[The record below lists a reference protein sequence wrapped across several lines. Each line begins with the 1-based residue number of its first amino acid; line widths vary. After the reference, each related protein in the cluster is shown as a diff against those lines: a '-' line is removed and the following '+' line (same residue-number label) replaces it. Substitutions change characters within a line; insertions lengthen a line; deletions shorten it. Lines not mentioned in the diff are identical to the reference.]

1 MRRTTSPN
9 IISLYASM
17 AVAIFSTAIFL
28 LINIIFHL
36 PTTPKE
42 YLIYTLIIFIIT
54 FIFFKFILVRF
65 IYSKIKI
72 IYKTIGKPLKFQ
84 SEVKE
89 GSSNALKTVER
100 DVAEW
105 AINKNKQIRELR
117 KMEQYRKEFVGN
129 VSHELKTPIFN
140 AQGYIETVLDSDMD
154 DPEFIKQYLEKANSN
169 IERLENIVTD
179 LLEISKF
186 ETGRIQLNK
195 EPFDLVKLIKKV
207 FFQYQHLT
215 QQQQVTMTVHSEE
228 NTIFVFADPKRIM
241 QVLENLISNSIKY
254 GKQGGNTDIYFHDLD
269 DQFLVEIAD
278 NGPGISAEHLPR
290 LFERFY
296 RADKSRN
303 RKINGTG
310 LGLSIV
316 KNIIEAH
323 EQTINVRSELDKGTT
338 FSFTLQKY
346 IPVAANRAA
355 GGCCLRRPHDRWR
368 FENPALRM

>member
-9 IISLYASM
+9 TISLYTSL

-28 LINIIFHL
+28 CINLITHL
-36 PTTPKE
+36 FIPAKD
-42 YLIYTLIIFIIT
+42 YLIFIVIVFLVT
-54 FIFFKFILVRF
+54 FFFVRFVLVRF
-65 IYSKIKI
+65 IYNKIKI

-84 SEVKE
+84 QEIKE
-89 GSSNALKTVER
+89 SGSNILRTVER
-100 DVAEW
+100 DVADW

-117 KMEQYRKEFVGN
+117 KMEIYRKEFVGN

-140 AQGYIETVLDSDMD
+140 AQGYIETVLDSDLD
-154 DPEFIKQYLEKANSN
+154 DPKFIRQYLEKANGN
-169 IERLENIVTD
+169 IERLEIIVTD

-186 ETGRIQLNK
+186 ESGRIELEK
-195 EPFDLVKLIKKV
+195 VAFDLVLLIKKV
-207 FFQYQHLT
+207 IFQYQHLS
-215 QQQQVTMTVHSEE
+215 QQHKVSIAVHSDEHAV
-228 NTIFVFADPKRIM
+228 FVFADPKRIT

-254 GKQGGNTDIYFHDLD
+254 GKENGRTDIYIEDLD
-269 DQFLVEIAD
+269 EQFLIEISD
-278 NGPGISAEHLPR
+278 NGPGISPEHLPR

-323 EQTINVRSELDKGTT
+323 EQTINVRSELENGTT

-346 IPVAANRAA
+346 
-355 GGCCLRRPHDRWR
+355 
-368 FENPALRM
+368 ESE

>member
-28 LINIIFHL
+28 LINTLFKL
-36 PTTPKE
+36 SATPKE
-42 YLIYTLIIFIIT
+42 YLIYALIIFIIT
-54 FIFFKFILVRF
+54 FVFFKFILVRF

-84 SEVKE
+84 NEVKE
-89 GSSNALKTVER
+89 GSTNVLKTVER

-140 AQGYIETVLDSDMD
+140 AQGYIETVLDSDLD

-186 ETGRIQLNK
+186 ETGRIELHK
-195 EPFDLVKLIKKV
+195 EAFDMVKLIKKV
-207 FFQYQHLT
+207 FFQFQHMA
-215 QQQQVTMTVHSEE
+215 QQKQVAMTVHSDE
-228 NTIFVFADPKRIM
+228 NTIFVFADPKRIT

-254 GKQGGNTDIYFHDLD
+254 GKEGGATDIYFHDLD
-269 DQFLVEIAD
+269 DQFLVEISD
-278 NGPGISAEHLPR
+278 NGPGISKEHLPR

-323 EQTINVRSELDKGTT
+323 EQTINVRSELGNGTT
-338 FSFTLQKY
+338 FSFTLEKY
-346 IPVAANRAA
+346 IP
-355 GGCCLRRPHDRWR
+355 
-368 FENPALRM
+368 E

>member
-1 MRRTTSPN
+1 MRRTPSPN
-9 IISLYASM
+9 IISLYTSL

-28 LINIIFHL
+28 CIELLLKKITPINI
-36 PTTPKE
+36 
-42 YLIYTLIIFIIT
+42 YLIYNGIVFVVTYFLIRFVLI
-54 FIFFKFILVRF
+54 RF
-65 IYSKIKI
+65 IYNKIKI
-72 IYKTIGKPLKFQ
+72 IYKTIGKPLKFEN
-84 SEVKE
+84 EVKT
-89 GSSNALKTVER
+89 GSNNLIKTVER

-117 KMEQYRKEFVGN
+117 KMEMYRKEFVGN

-140 AQGYIETVLDSDMD
+140 AQGYIETVLDSDLD
-154 DPEFIKQYLEKANSN
+154 DPKFIKQYLEKANSN
-169 IERLENIVTD
+169 IERLETIVTD

-186 ETGRIQLNK
+186 ESGRIELHK
-195 EPFDLVKLIKKV
+195 EAFDLVLLIKKV
-207 FFQYQHLT
+207 FFQYQHLS
-215 QQQQVTMTVHSEE
+215 QQQHVTLNVHSEDHS
-228 NTIFVFADPKRIM
+228 IFVFADPKRIT

-254 GKQGGNTDIYFHDLD
+254 GRENGNTDIYIHDLD
-269 DQFLVEIAD
+269 EQFLIEISD
-278 NGPGISAEHLPR
+278 NGPGIAAEHLPR

-323 EQTINVRSELDKGTT
+323 EQTINVRSELEKGTT

-346 IPVAANRAA
+346 I
-355 GGCCLRRPHDRWR
+355 
-368 FENPALRM
+368 EE

>member
-28 LINIIFHL
+28 LISAVAKLNINYTIYIINIFFVFL
-36 PTTPKE
+36 V
-42 YLIYTLIIFIIT
+42 T
-54 FIFFKFILVRF
+54 FILFRFVLVRF

-89 GSSNALKTVER
+89 GSSNMLRTVER
-100 DVAEW
+100 DVADW

-154 DPEFIKQYLEKANSN
+154 DPEFIKMYLEKANSN

-186 ETGRIQLNK
+186 ETGRIELHK
-195 EPFDLVKLIKKV
+195 EAFDLVKLIKKV
-207 FFQYQHLT
+207 FFQYQHLA
-215 QQQQVTMTVHSEE
+215 QQQNVQLKVHSEE
-228 NTIFVFADPKRIM
+228 NTVFVYADPIRIT

-254 GKQGGNTDIYFHDLD
+254 GKEKGHTDIYFHDLD
-269 DQFLVEIAD
+269 DQFLIEITD
-278 NGPGISAEHLPR
+278 DGPGISKEHLPR

-303 RKINGTG
+303 RKISGTG

-323 EQTINVRSELDKGTT
+323 EQTINVRSELDNGTT

-346 IPVAANRAA
+346 IP
-355 GGCCLRRPHDRWR
+355 
-368 FENPALRM
+368 E

>member
-1 MRRTTSPN
+1 MRRSASPN
-9 IISLYASM
+9 IISLLASM
-17 AVAIFSTAIFL
+17 AVAIFSTAIL
-28 LINIIFHL
+28 LFITAIFHL
-36 PTTPKE
+36 KIN
-42 YLIYTLIIFIIT
+42 YSVYIINIFIIFLVT
-54 FIFFKFILVRF
+54 LLLFRFVLVRF

-84 SEVKE
+84 NEVKE
-89 GSSNALKTVER
+89 GSKNVLKTVER

-140 AQGYIETVLDSDMD
+140 AQGYIETVLDSDLD
-154 DPEFIKQYLEKANSN
+154 DPAFIKQYLEKANSN
-169 IERLENIVTD
+169 IERLETIVTD

-186 ETGRIQLNK
+186 ESGRIELNK
-195 EPFDLVKLIKKV
+195 EAFDLVKLIKKV
-207 FFQYQHLT
+207 FFQYQHIA
-215 QQQQVTMTVHSEE
+215 QQQKITLKCHSEE
-228 NTIFVFADPKRIM
+228 NAVFVFGDSKRIM

-254 GKQGGNTDIYFHDLD
+254 GKENGHTDIYFHDLE
-269 DQFLVEIAD
+269 DQYLVEIVD
-278 NGPGISAEHLPR
+278 DGPGISSEHLPR

-323 EQTINVRSELDKGTT
+323 EQTINVRSELEKGTT

-346 IPVAANRAA
+346 IP
-355 GGCCLRRPHDRWR
+355 
-368 FENPALRM
+368 E

>member
-9 IISLYASM
+9 IISLYTSL

-28 LINIIFHL
+28 SINLITHL
-36 PTTPKE
+36 LIPAKD
-42 YLIYTLIIFIIT
+42 YLIFIAIVFLVT
-54 FIFFKFILVRF
+54 FFFVRFVLVRF
-65 IYSKIKI
+65 IYNKIKI

-84 SEVKE
+84 HEIKE
-89 GSSNALKTVER
+89 SGSNILRTVER
-100 DVAEW
+100 DVADW

-117 KMEQYRKEFVGN
+117 KMEIYRKEFVGN

-140 AQGYIETVLDSDMD
+140 AQGYIETVLDSDLD
-154 DPEFIKQYLEKANSN
+154 DPKFIRQYLEKANGN
-169 IERLENIVTD
+169 IERLETIVTD

-186 ETGRIQLNK
+186 ESGRIELEKQA
-195 EPFDLVKLIKKV
+195 FDLVLLIKKV
-207 FFQYQHLT
+207 IFQYQHLS
-215 QQQQVTMTVHSEE
+215 QQHKVTLAVHSDEHAV
-228 NTIFVFADPKRIM
+228 FVFADPKRIT

-254 GKQGGNTDIYFHDLD
+254 GKENGNTDIYIEDLD
-269 DQFLVEIAD
+269 EQFLIEISD
-278 NGPGISAEHLPR
+278 NGPGISPEHLPR

-323 EQTINVRSELDKGTT
+323 EQTINVRSELDNGTT

-346 IPVAANRAA
+346 
-355 GGCCLRRPHDRWR
+355 
-368 FENPALRM
+368 ESE

>member
-28 LINIIFHL
+28 LINILFHL

-84 SEVKE
+84 NEVKE
-89 GSSNALKTVER
+89 GSTNVIKTVER

-140 AQGYIETVLDSDMD
+140 AQGYIETVLDSDLD

-186 ETGRIQLNK
+186 ETGRIELHK
-195 EPFDLVKLIKKV
+195 EAFDLVKLIKKV
-207 FFQYQHLT
+207 FFQYQHIA
-215 QQQQVTMTVHSEE
+215 QQQRVKMTVHSEE
-228 NTIFVFADPKRIM
+228 NTVFVFADPKRIT

-254 GKQGGNTDIYFHDLD
+254 GREDGNTDIYFHDLD

-278 NGPGISAEHLPR
+278 DGPGISTEHLPR

-323 EQTINVRSELDKGTT
+323 EQTINVRSELGKGTT

-346 IPVAANRAA
+346 IP
-355 GGCCLRRPHDRWR
+355 
-368 FENPALRM
+368 E

>member
-1 MRRTTSPN
+1 MSRNASPTLLA
-9 IISLYASM
+9 LYTSM

-28 LINIIFHL
+28 SISYIFKMEVYPLYYLLTLFIIFF
-36 PTTPKE
+36 TTF
-42 YLIYTLIIFIIT
+42 LLFR
-54 FIFFKFILVRF
+54 FILIRF
-65 IYSKIKI
+65 VYSKIKI
-72 IYKTIGKPLKFQ
+72 IYKTIGRPLKFQ
-84 SEVKE
+84 EEAKLNS
-89 GSSNALKTVER
+89 SSNLIKTVER

-117 KMEQYRKEFVGN
+117 KMELYRKEFVGN

-140 AQGYIETVLDSDMD
+140 AQGYIETLLDSDLD
-154 DPEFIKQYLEKANSN
+154 DPTFIKMYLEKANSN
-169 IERLENIVTD
+169 IERLETIVSD

-186 ETGRIQLNK
+186 ESGRVELNK
-195 EPFDLVKLIKKV
+195 EAFDLVKLIKKV
-207 FFQYQHLT
+207 FFQYQHLA
-215 QQQQVTMTVHSEE
+215 QQQNTTLKLHSDE
-228 NTIFVFADPKRIM
+228 NTVFVFADIKRIT

-254 GKQGGNTDIYFHDLD
+254 GRENGTTHIYIHDLD
-269 DQFLVEIAD
+269 EQFLIEISD
-278 NGPGISAEHLPR
+278 NGPGISPEHLPR

-323 EQTINVRSELDKGTT
+323 EQTINVSSELDKGTT

-346 IPVAANRAA
+346 IP
-355 GGCCLRRPHDRWR
+355 
-368 FENPALRM
+368 

>member
-28 LINIIFHL
+28 LINTFFKL
-36 PTTPKE
+36 SATPKE
-42 YLIYTLIIFIIT
+42 YLIYALIIFIIT

-84 SEVKE
+84 NEVKE
-89 GSSNALKTVER
+89 GSTNVLKTVER

-140 AQGYIETVLDSDMD
+140 AQGYIETVLDSDLD

-186 ETGRIQLNK
+186 ETGRIELRK
-195 EPFDLVKLIKKV
+195 EAFDLVKLIKKV
-207 FFQYQHLT
+207 FFQYQHLA
-215 QQQQVTMTVHSEE
+215 QQQRVTMTVHSDE
-228 NTIFVFADPKRIM
+228 NTIFVFADPKRIT

-254 GKQGGNTDIYFHDLD
+254 GKEGGATDIYFHDLD
-269 DQFLVEIAD
+269 DQFLVEISD
-278 NGPGISAEHLPR
+278 NGPGISKEHLPR

-323 EQTINVRSELDKGTT
+323 EQTINVRSELGKGTT

-346 IPVAANRAA
+346 IP
-355 GGCCLRRPHDRWR
+355 
-368 FENPALRM
+368 E

>member
-1 MRRTTSPN
+1 
-9 IISLYASM
+9 M
-17 AVAIFSTAIFL
+17 AVAFFSTAIFL
-28 LINIIFHL
+28 LINTLFKL
-36 PTTPKE
+36 SATLEE
-42 YLIYTLIIFIIT
+42 YLIYALIIFIIT

-84 SEVKE
+84 NEVKE
-89 GSSNALKTVER
+89 GSTNVLKTVER

-140 AQGYIETVLDSDMD
+140 AQGYIETVLDSDLD

-186 ETGRIQLNK
+186 ETGRIELRK
-195 EPFDLVKLIKKV
+195 EAFDLVKVIKKV
-207 FFQYQHLT
+207 FFQYQHLA
-215 QQQQVTMTVHSEE
+215 QQQRVTMTVHSDE
-228 NTIFVFADPKRIM
+228 NTIFVFADPKRIT
-241 QVLENLISNSIKY
+241 QLLENLISNSIKY
-254 GKQGGNTDIYFHDLD
+254 GKEGGATDIYFHDLD
-269 DQFLVEIAD
+269 DQFLVEISD

-323 EQTINVRSELDKGTT
+323 EQTINVRSELGNGTT
-338 FSFTLQKY
+338 FSFTLEKY
-346 IPVAANRAA
+346 IP
-355 GGCCLRRPHDRWR
+355 
-368 FENPALRM
+368 E

>member
-17 AVAIFSTAIFL
+17 AVAFFSTAIFL
-28 LINIIFHL
+28 LINTLFKL
-36 PTTPKE
+36 SATLEE
-42 YLIYTLIIFIIT
+42 YLIYALIIFIIT

-84 SEVKE
+84 NEVKE
-89 GSSNALKTVER
+89 GSTNVLKTVER

-140 AQGYIETVLDSDMD
+140 AQGYIETVLDSDLD

-186 ETGRIQLNK
+186 ETGRIELRK
-195 EPFDLVKLIKKV
+195 EAFDLVKVIKKV
-207 FFQYQHLT
+207 FFQYQHLA
-215 QQQQVTMTVHSEE
+215 QQQRVTMTVHSDE
-228 NTIFVFADPKRIM
+228 NTIFVFADPKRIT
-241 QVLENLISNSIKY
+241 QLLENLISNSIKY
-254 GKQGGNTDIYFHDLD
+254 GKEGGATDIYFHDLD
-269 DQFLVEIAD
+269 DQFLVEISD

-323 EQTINVRSELDKGTT
+323 EQTINVRSELGNGTT
-338 FSFTLQKY
+338 FSFTLEKY
-346 IPVAANRAA
+346 IP
-355 GGCCLRRPHDRWR
+355 
-368 FENPALRM
+368 E

>member
-1 MRRTTSPN
+1 MRRTPSPN

-17 AVAIFSTAIFL
+17 AVAIFSTAIFVFISWL
-28 LINIIFHL
+28 FHLFIPAKDYLINMAVVFAV
-36 PTTPKE
+36 
-42 YLIYTLIIFIIT
+42 T
-54 FIFFKFILVRF
+54 FFLVRF
-65 IYSKIKI
+65 VLVQFIYNKIRI
-72 IYKTIGKPLKFQ
+72 IYKTIGRPLKFQ
-84 SEVKE
+84 NEMKD
-89 GSSNALKTVER
+89 SSNNMLKTVER
-100 DVAEW
+100 DVADW

-140 AQGYIETVLDSDMD
+140 AQGYIETVLDSDLD
-154 DPEFIKQYLEKANSN
+154 DPDFIKMYLQKANSN
-169 IERLENIVTD
+169 IERLETIVND

-186 ETGRIQLNK
+186 ESGRIELEK
-195 EPFDLVKLIKKV
+195 EAFDLVKLIKKV
-207 FFQYQHLT
+207 FFQYQHIA
-215 QQQQVTMTVHSEE
+215 QQQRVTLSIHSEE
-228 NTIFVFADPKRIM
+228 NTVFVFADVKRIM

-254 GKQGGNTDIYFHDLD
+254 GKEGGNTDIYIHDID
-269 DQFLVEIAD
+269 EQFLVEITD

-323 EQTINVRSELDKGTT
+323 EQTINVRSEIDKGTT

-346 IPVAANRAA
+346 IP
-355 GGCCLRRPHDRWR
+355 D
-368 FENPALRM
+368 